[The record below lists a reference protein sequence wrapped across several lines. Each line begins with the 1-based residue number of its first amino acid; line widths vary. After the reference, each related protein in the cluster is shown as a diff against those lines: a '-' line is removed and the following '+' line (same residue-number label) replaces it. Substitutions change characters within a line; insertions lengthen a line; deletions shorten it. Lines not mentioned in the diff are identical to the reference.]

1 MLHLSPRKFAR
12 ARIRRLIALAG
23 LLLLCLLVPQ
33 HAARAQE
40 SPPPNFKVAFVG
52 DQGLNSSSVAVLKL
66 IKAEG
71 AQAVLHS
78 GDLDYADD
86 PAAWEAQVNS
96 VLGESFPYF
105 ASIGNHDAARW
116 GGPDGYQQRLKN
128 RFARLGIAWGGDL
141 GVESSFRYRGVFF
154 VLTAPGIEGYDTGR
168 ADTYI
173 REQLAAD
180 SSIWSVCSWHKN
192 MRLMQA
198 GGKGDETGWGV
209 YEEARKGGAI
219 IATAHEHSYSR
230 THLLGSM
237 AEQAVAGT
245 SATLSLTKG
254 RSFAFVSGLGGHSI
268 RGQLLSGGWWASI
281 YAATCL
287 AGDAACQPRANYG
300 ALFGVFNV
308 DGQPNK
314 AFFYFKDIDGRVIDG
329 FIVISNVEGGP
340 VPTPGDPPV
349 LLTEGGGAR
358 AVALD
363 SVTWLRGP
371 FSVLT
376 PHNFSADGR
385 TRVMLFAANAE
396 LRPGEGASVVTAQA
410 EDSQGRVYPLPVEYA
425 GRVPGFSFLTQ
436 VNVRLPDELAGRGD
450 VWVSLSVRG
459 VVSNKALVSVA
470 ATGTR

>member
-1 MLHLSPRKFAR
+1 MLHLCPRKFVR
-12 ARIRRLIALAG
+12 PRIGRLIALAG
-23 LLLLCLLVPQ
+23 LLSCLLVPPRT
-33 HAARAQE
+33 ARAQDL
-40 SPPPNFKVAFVG
+40 PPPNFKVAFIG
-52 DQGLNSSSVAVLKL
+52 DQGLNSSSAAVLKL
-66 IKAEG
+66 IRAEG

-96 VLGESFPYF
+96 ILGADFPYF

-116 GGPDGYQQRLKN
+116 GGPNGYQQRLKQ
-128 RFARLGIAWGGDL
+128 RFGRLGISWGGDL
-141 GVESSFRYRGVFF
+141 GVESSFRYKGIFF
-154 VLTAPGIEGYDTGR
+154 VLTAPGVEGYDTGR

-230 THLLGSM
+230 THLLSGM
-237 AEQAVAGT
+237 AEQTVAGT
-245 SATLSLTKG
+245 SATLSLTRG
-254 RSFAFVSGLGGHSI
+254 HSFAFVSGLGGHSI
-268 RGQLLSGGWWASI
+268 RGQQLSGGWWASV

-287 AGDAACQPRANYG
+287 AGDVACQPRANYG

-314 AFFYFKDIDGRVIDG
+314 AFFYFKEIDGRVIDG
-329 FIVISNVEGGP
+329 FVVISNVEGGP
-340 VPTPGDPPV
+340 APAPGGPPV
-349 LLTEGGGAR
+349 LLTEEGGAR

-371 FSVLT
+371 FSVLS
-376 PHNFSADGR
+376 PHNLSADGR

-410 EDSQGRVYPLPVEYA
+410 EDAQGGVYPLAVEYA
-425 GRVPGFSFLTQ
+425 GRVPGFGFLTQ

-450 VWVSLSVRG
+450 VWVSLGVRG
-459 VVSNKALVSVA
+459 VVSNKALVGVA